1 MKKYLYGI
9 ICVILISIF
18 YSLYNFREKMIYYKN
33 LYSKEYNN
41 VKAYEQHNSLLNG
54 QMREFKYSMDELRSS
69 KDSIQEKLI
78 NIIDSLKIKDKNI
91 KYLQYESTVIHKTD
105 TLVIKGDTI
114 FKDLTTNI
122 DTVIGDAWYN
132 LKLTLQFPS
141 TIITTPTFYSE
152 KFVIINTRK
161 EYNKK
166 PSKIFF
172 IRWFQKKH
180 TVVTVDVVEKNPY
193 INSKENRFINIV
205 ND

>member
-9 ICVILISIF
+9 ICVVLISIF

-41 VKAYEQHNSLLNG
+41 VKAYEQRNSLLNG
-54 QMREFKYSMDELRSS
+54 QIREFKYSMDELRSS

-78 NIIDSLKIKDKNI
+78 NVIDSLKIKDKNI

-132 LKLTLQFPS
+132 LKLKLQYPS

-152 KFVIINTRK
+152 KYVIINTHK